1 VEVACSEDESKFNDS
16 AMLSV
21 LDKVCSTK
29 KRKFVKSL
37 KWSRKSEDAGRL
49 PSGMR
54 WNEVQLDRLY
64 LRGGDVGFALFA
76 CGT

>member
-1 VEVACSEDESKFNDS
+1 VIEEACSEDESKSNDF

-37 KWSRKSEDAGRL
+37 RWSRKSEDAGRL

-54 WNEVQLDRLY
+54 WIT
-64 LRGGDVGFALFA
+64 
-76 CGT
+76 GTRCSWTDLLPEAG